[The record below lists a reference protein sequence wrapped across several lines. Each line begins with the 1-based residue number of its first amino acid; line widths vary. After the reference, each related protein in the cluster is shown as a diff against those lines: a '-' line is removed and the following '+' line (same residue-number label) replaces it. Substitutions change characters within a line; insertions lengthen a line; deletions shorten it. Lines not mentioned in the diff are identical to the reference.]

1 MVEHKQLSKAEHE
14 VLIRP
19 NPAMP
24 WRLIKKI
31 YLAFA
36 IFILIIALFLSKFNV
51 YLAIPFYG
59 VEVLFLGYALYIT
72 ALKSSYFERVTVD
85 KHEIKVEFVN
95 GKKVNQFNFVR
106 EWSSFS
112 FKPSTK
118 TQHSEIT
125 IAKSGKKIQIAQRIN
140 EKDRKVLFNL
150 LKTF

>member
-36 IFILIIALFLSKFNV
+36 IFILIIALFLSMFNV

-85 KHEIKVEFVN
+85 KYEIKVEFVN
-95 GKKVNQFNFVR
+95 GKKVNQFDFVR
-106 EWSSFS
+106 EWSLFS

-140 EKDRKVLFNL
+140 EEDRRALFNL

>member
-1 MVEHKQLSKAEHE
+1 MIEHKQLGKEEHE
-14 VLIRP
+14 VIIRP

-24 WRLIKKI
+24 WRLIKKV

-36 IFILIIALFLSKFNV
+36 GFILIVALILSSFNI

-85 KHEIKVEFVN
+85 KYEIKVEFVN
-95 GKKVNQFNFVR
+95 GKKVNQFDFVR
-106 EWSSFS
+106 EWSLFS

-140 EKDRKVLFNL
+140 EKDRRAFFNL